1 MCSSERSQESIPNA
15 IQVFETYHN
24 RYDNWFTRHQ
34 WVYRSEVEAVSRL
47 VPQGGLGLEVGVGT
61 GRFATPFAVDAML
74 DVNRVA
80 HHIVDIIWLD
90 GNT

>member
-1 MCSSERSQESIPNA
+1 
-15 IQVFETYHN
+15 
-24 RYDNWFTRHQ
+24 
-34 WVYRSEVEAVSRL
+34 
-47 VPQGGLGLEVGVGT
+47 LEVGVGT